1 MALSVRLRLW
11 TGLAV
16 GVLAIATTAGAAHAS
31 TAPGSNTPVKI
42 PTGILASSLPGATP
56 FGNTPSNTPEKVSFI
71 LKERNRSQLESAVT
85 GGLSGFDSVSDFAAN
100 YGQSSDVVS
109 ALTHYL
115 SSFGITTT
123 VNPGNVDV
131 SASGTAGEFDAA
143 LSTVTKDYH
152 VPAQH
157 GADGYQV
164 PAQTVYC
171 TTGSP
176 ELPYYIGQY
185 VLAILGLTNYA
196 PFESHAIHVNSEITV
211 KASSGS
217 TGDQP
222 TDYLPS
228 DFAAR
233 YGLSPLYKT
242 AKGSG
247 ETLGIV
253 TLAAVDPGAP
263 QYFWKNVAKVPS
275 TGRTVTVDNVDGG
288 PGAPSDAAGTGETD
302 LDVEQSGG
310 LAPGAN
316 VIVYQAPN
324 SDPGFI
330 DGLFAAASQNVA
342 DTVSTS
348 WGGSETIVAA
358 AVAAGQETA
367 AYEAAFDE
375 AFLELADQGQS
386 FFVAS
391 GDYGAYMAFA
401 DLGTTNLAV
410 GTPADSPYVT
420 AAGGTTTPWS
430 GPLTGPDGTA
440 NVKVPSERAWGW
452 DYLWMPIA
460 KTTGSSYADTAEANI
475 GGGGGGFS
483 DDEPK
488 PSYQTLVSGTSG
500 YNAVRYLTPTDYQ
513 SVVTGIN
520 FVEPTNWN
528 VTSTPPLVSGSG
540 YGRAVPDL
548 SADADP
554 YSGYLLYEPSAVAAG
569 NPALQ
574 PGWGGTS
581 FVAPQFNGATAV
593 IDSYLGHRIGLWNPS
608 LYQFAAG
615 SSSPVTPLSQAGT
628 GNDNLFY
635 TGNPGEQY
643 NPATGLGV
651 PNLAAYAADL
661 AAGSGSGW

>member
-1 MALSVRLRLW
+1 MAVSVRLRLW

-31 TAPGSNTPVKI
+31 TVPGANARVKI

-56 FGNTPSNTPEKVSFI
+56 FGNTSSKTPEKVSFV

-85 GGLSGFDSVSDFAAN
+85 GGLSSFDSVSDFAAN

-109 ALTHYL
+109 ALTDYL
-115 SSFGITTT
+115 SSFGLTTT
-123 VNPGNVDV
+123 VDPGNVDV
-131 SASGTAGEFDAA
+131 SAKGTAGEFDAA
-143 LSTVTKDYH
+143 LSTVTRDYH
-152 VPAQH
+152 VPAQG

-171 TTGSP
+171 ATGSP
-176 ELPYYIGQY
+176 ELPYYIGRY

-196 PFESHAIHVNSEITV
+196 PFESHAVHVNSKITV

-222 TDYLPS
+222 GDYLPS

-242 AKGSG
+242 ANGSG
-247 ETLGIV
+247 ETLGVV

-275 TGRTVTVDNVDGG
+275 AGRVVTVDNVDGG

-316 VIVYQAPN
+316 VLVYQAPN

-330 DGLFAAASQNVA
+330 DGLFAAASQDVA

-348 WGGSETIVAA
+348 WGESETVVAA

-386 FFVAS
+386 FFAAS

-410 GTPADSPYVT
+410 DTPADSPYVT

-430 GPLTGPDGTA
+430 GPLAGPDGTA
-440 NVKVPSERAWGW
+440 NVKVASERAWGW
-452 DYLWMPIA
+452 DYLWAPVA

-483 DDEPK
+483 VDEPE
-488 PSYQTLVSGTSG
+488 PSYQTLVSGTSD
-500 YNAVRYLTPTDYQ
+500 YNAVQYLTPTA
-513 SVVTGIN
+513 
-520 FVEPTNWN
+520 
-528 VTSTPPLVSGSG
+528 TSRS
-540 YGRAVPDL
+540 
-548 SADADP
+548 
-554 YSGYLLYEPSAVAAG
+554 
-569 NPALQ
+569 
-574 PGWGGTS
+574 
-581 FVAPQFNGATAV
+581 
-593 IDSYLGHRIGLWNPS
+593 
-608 LYQFAAG
+608 
-615 SSSPVTPLSQAGT
+615 
-628 GNDNLFY
+628 
-635 TGNPGEQY
+635 
-643 NPATGLGV
+643 
-651 PNLAAYAADL
+651 
-661 AAGSGSGW
+661 